1 MVAEVHIYVEGGGNR
16 DDTKTLL
23 RQGFREFFRDLEA
36 IARERN
42 IGWRIVACGS
52 REGAYRA
59 FKIALGANPTAFNIL
74 LVDAEEAVERPP
86 WLHLAQRDGR
96 QRATFRQSQG
106 KRKRL
111 RLPASCHA
119 ERSEASRPGPFA
131 GAQGDR
137 VQQLRPDQ
145 ARIVGFGPFAGA
157 QGDRVPTTGQG
168 EYHKIRHGTQLLTRI
183 NPAIV
188 RAACPHCERIFTT
201 LSRIMIE
208 EA

>member
-1 MVAEVHIYVEGGGNR
+1 MVAEVRIYVEGGGNR

-86 WLHLAQRDGR
+86 WLHLAQRDGWACPDGATEDHCHLMV
-96 QRATFRQSQG
+96 QCMEAWFIADPETLRAYYGHEFQQG
-106 KRKRL
+106 AIPRTRNKETVDKEQLSSRL
-111 RLPASCHA
+111 
-119 ERSEASRPGPFA
+119 E
-131 GAQGDR
+131 
-137 VQQLRPDQ
+137 Q
-145 ARIVGFGPFAGA
+145 ATRRT
-157 QGDRVPTTGQG
+157 QKG